1 MQLQTFVKRCTG
13 IEEVMGSNPV
23 EAWIFFSGLN
33 FSTAQVVPVYHSE
46 DRFHVNVFIRSSN
59 IWLSYIHSRL
69 LQLQIIA

>member
-1 MQLQTFVKRCTG
+1 
-13 IEEVMGSNPV
+13 MGSNPV

-59 IWLSYIHSRL
+59 I
-69 LQLQIIA
+69 